1 MEANKG
7 CISATSE
14 AFIFSLNNN
23 EGLAPFVSKV
33 REKYTQ
39 RAIYRSSRD
48 GPHFTYNV
56 YIVDNADSNGNSEA
70 RLSYL
75 YSVPPAVQDRDTVLA
90 GTKTFSPDEAEVFYF
105 DPSR

>member
-1 MEANKG
+1 M
-7 CISATSE
+7 
-14 AFIFSLNNN
+14 
-23 EGLAPFVSKV
+23 SKV

-90 GTKTFSPDEAEVFYF
+90 GTKTFSPDEAEVFILTHPAKYKRTQTIIHVF
-105 DPSR
+105 ITVKSESEAIESLI